1 MSSWGAGVPD
11 REAEM
16 GRRRGL
22 LLRCVRNSQEAEV
35 SLIER
40 GMEDSRGEQGRV
52 EVDRPC
58 GAGWDKVRVWFSF

>member
-35 SLIER
+35 SLIEGWRTR
-40 GMEDSRGEQGRV
+40 GESRGGWRWTGPV
-52 EVDRPC
+52 EL
-58 GAGWDKVRVWFSF
+58 GGTK

>member
-1 MSSWGAGVPD
+1 
-11 REAEM
+11 M